1 MKRKDFIKRAGTLG
15 LGAGALALIRPT
27 NVEGGVND
35 NSSLNKIVGNTD
47 ISNVANTLTEAV
59 GNEALQ
65 TKSKTLSGAI
75 NETKQ
80 GLGTQCTFSLNG
92 TTLTIT
98 SK

>member
-1 MKRKDFIKRAGTLG
+1 MKRKEFIQKLSKVG
-15 LGAGALALIRPT
+15 LGIGALSLIRPT
-27 NVEGGVND
+27 NVEGWVND

>member
-1 MKRKDFIKRAGTLG
+1 MKRKDFLSKVGKTSIGIGILSLVRS
-15 LGAGALALIRPT
+15 T

-80 GLGTQCTFSLNG
+80 GLGTQCTFH
-92 TTLTIT
+92 
-98 SK
+98 

>member
-1 MKRKDFIKRAGTLG
+1 MKRKEFIQKLSKVG
-15 LGAGALALIRPT
+15 LGIGALSLIRPT

-75 NETKQ
+75 KLSEY
-80 GLGTQCTFSLNG
+80 L
-92 TTLTIT
+92 
-98 SK
+98 

>member
-1 MKRKDFIKRAGTLG
+1 MSR
-15 LGAGALALIRPT
+15 
-27 NVEGGVND
+27 GGVND

-47 ISNVANTLTEAV
+47 ISNVAKTLTEAV